1 MAKRIVLTGASGGIG
16 SATAI
21 ALAREGHALYLVGR
35 DATVLRSLAQR
46 CLSEGAAAARGI
58 EHDVCEPWSDASW
71 PPTEIAAD
79 GEWVAIHAAG
89 QAAFGDLLA
98 MKSDEIEN
106 QIAVNLM
113 GAVWLCRAVLPRMLE
128 EGSGLIVTTGSVAS
142 RRPFAQSEAYCASK
156 AALRMFSQ
164 CLAESYRAR
173 GVRVTSVLPGATDT
187 SLWRRQ
193 EWSPDPRD
201 MLRPEAVA
209 EAIRW
214 IVQLPPDQVVEELA
228 LMPPKG
234 VL

>member
-16 SATAI
+16 TATAI

-35 DATVLRSLAQR
+35 DATVLQSLAQR
-46 CLSEGAAAARGI
+46 CLSEGAVEARGI
-58 EHDVCEPWSDASW
+58 EHDVGEPWPKATW
-71 PPTEIAAD
+71 PPTEIVAD
-79 GEWVAIHAAG
+79 GEWVAIHGAG

-98 MKSDEIEN
+98 MTTSQIEN

-113 GAVWLCRAVLPRMLE
+113 GAVWLCRAILPRMLE
-128 EGSGLIVTTGSVAS
+128 EGRGLVVTIGSVAS

-173 GVRVTSVLPGATDT
+173 GVRVTTLLPGATDT
-187 SLWRRQ
+187 RLWQRQ
-193 EWSPDPRD
+193 DWSPDPGD

-214 IVQLPPDQVVEELA
+214 IVQLPPDRVVEELA

>member
-1 MAKRIVLTGASGGIG
+1 VAKRIVLTGASGGIG
-16 SATAI
+16 TATAI
-21 ALAREGHALYLVGR
+21 ALARDGHALYLVGR
-35 DATVLRSLAQR
+35 DAAVLQSLAQR
-46 CLSEGAAAARGI
+46 CLSEGAVEARGI
-58 EHDVCEPWSDASW
+58 QHDVGGPWPDALL
-71 PPTEIAAD
+71 PPSEVSAD
-79 GEWVAIHAAG
+79 GEWVAIHGAG
-89 QAAFGDLLA
+89 QANFGDLLA
-98 MKSDEIEN
+98 MKSDQIES
-106 QIAVNLM
+106 QVAVNLM
-113 GAVWLCRAVLPRMLE
+113 GAVWMCRAVLPRMLQ
-128 EGSGLIVTTGSVAS
+128 EGRGLIVTIGSVAS

-173 GVRVTSVLPGATDT
+173 GVRVTCLLPGATDT
-187 SLWRRQ
+187 SLWQRQ

-214 IVQLPPDQVVEELA
+214 VVQLPPDRVVEELA